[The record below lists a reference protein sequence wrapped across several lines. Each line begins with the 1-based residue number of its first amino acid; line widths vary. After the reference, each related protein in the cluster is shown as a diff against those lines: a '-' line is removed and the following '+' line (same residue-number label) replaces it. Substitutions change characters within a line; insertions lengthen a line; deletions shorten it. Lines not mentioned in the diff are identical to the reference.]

1 MKQLGALSLTR
12 TLKKD
17 AKLER
22 VQVGNDIELD
32 EEDIHDGEI
41 TQLGRLM
48 TALPIDLKSSRMIY
62 IGAFLGLAE
71 EAIVMAACSEN
82 GGIWLENNHRDKY
95 QMEEDA
101 LGAIDGLQNITYW
114 ARGTESD
121 QIAALHAF
129 LAWLQR
135 MPKRYQEW
143 ESGVRIGE
151 LGQIVREFP
160 IRKMKTFVKSIGV
173 GLLVERKIKTSTTWN
188 RSESGVRKWA

>member
-1 MKQLGALSLTR
+1 MKQLGALSLT
-12 TLKKD
+12 KKLDRD

-22 VQVGNDIELD
+22 VQIGNNIELD
-32 EEDIHDGEI
+32 EEDRLDGEI
-41 TQLGRLM
+41 TQLGQLM
-48 TALPIDLKSSRMIY
+48 TALPIDLKSSRMIF
-62 IGAFLGLAE
+62 IGTFLGLAE

-101 LGAIDGLQNITYW
+101 LGAIQGLQNITYW

-143 ESGVRIGE
+143 ESLENIYKLRHGPWFVN
-151 LGQIVREFP
+151 P
-160 IRKMKTFVKSIGV
+160 I
-173 GLLVERKIKTSTTWN
+173 
-188 RSESGVRKWA
+188 